1 MPNRSGTKQ
10 GIEIKPFR
18 AEEMQRLLAPS
29 PPPCV
34 SIYLATSRRF
44 PEKRQD
50 PTRYRDLV
58 NRAQTLLADSAASGQ
73 AMGPS
78 AGQAA
83 AMVETLRTLEDSP
96 HWEHSLDGLAV
107 FLSADLAA
115 AYRLPIDLPE
125 RVVIAESFHVKPL
138 LRFLHAN
145 ARYFVLS
152 VSQNAV
158 SLYEGTPFGAGMVD
172 LRTLPQSL
180 RDAIVIPEYD
190 RAVTAHGAGQ
200 GGVAFHGRG
209 AGKEETKESLLKY
222 FRAIDKGLREFLRDE
237 RAPLLLASVKYY
249 HPIYREANTYP
260 HLLPEMLEGNYEHV
274 NGDRIHA
281 EAWPIVSAGFERQ
294 TGEWVERYRALAASG
309 LASDDLDAIAVA
321 ALSGRVRA
329 VLAADGVTVW
339 GKLDRRTGNVTYHDR
354 QIGAE
359 DDDLVDDLCEE
370 CLKRGAEV
378 YVVPRTAMPTASPI
392 AAVYRF

>member
-1 MPNRSGTKQ
+1 MATRSGNKQ
-10 GIEIKPFR
+10 AIEIKPFR

-29 PPPCV
+29 SPPCV
-34 SIYLATSRRF
+34 SIYLPTSRRF

-58 NRAQTLLADSAASGQ
+58 SQAQALLGESAAAAPGAVAALAD
-73 AMGPS
+73 
-78 AGQAA
+78 
-83 AMVETLRTLEDSP
+83 TLRTFENSP
-96 HWEHSLDGLAV
+96 HWEYSLDGLAV
-107 FLSADLAA
+107 FLSPDLAA
-115 AYRLPIDLPE
+115 AYRLPLAVPE
-125 RVVIAESFHVKPL
+125 RAVVADSFHVKPL
-138 LRFLHAN
+138 IRFLHSN

-158 SLYEGTPFGAGMVD
+158 SLYEGSSFGAGTVD

-180 RDAIVIPEYD
+180 REALVIPEHD
-190 RAVTAHGAGQ
+190 RAVTAHGGGM

-209 AGKEETKESLLKY
+209 AGKEETKDSLLKY

-274 NGDRIHA
+274 NGDKIHA

-294 TGEWVERYRALAASG
+294 TAEWVERYRAMAGSG
-309 LASDDLDAIAVA
+309 LASDDIDAIAVG

-329 VLAADGVTVW
+329 VLVAEGETVW
-339 GKLDRRTGNVTYHDR
+339 GRLDRVTGKVTYHDR

-359 DDDLVDDLCEE
+359 DDDLLDDLCEE

-378 YVVPRTAMPTASPI
+378 YEVPRAAMPTASPI